1 MPRGVQLEIST
12 PGVNRRINI
21 FITAFW
27 PSKRIRYSL
36 YTKRRSREF
45 IKHLESVLHY
55 MKRKGYRQL
64 ILIMDNATFHKAR
77 ATTLFLKAH
86 KAEIKPFY
94 LPRYAPKLN
103 EVDGRI
109 NKQLKKDISTNH
121 TYKNLEALEKAVRQ
135 YLSRHNR
142 RHKIRDLT

>member
-1 MPRGVQLEIST
+1 MPRGAQLEIPT

-36 YTKRRSREF
+36 YKKRRSREF
-45 IKHLESVLHY
+45 IQHLEIVLHY
-55 MKRKGYRQL
+55 MKRKGYRHL

-77 ATTLFLKAH
+77 ATSLFLKAH
-86 KAEIKPFY
+86 RTMIKPLY

-109 NKQLKKDISTNH
+109 NRQLKKDISTNH
-121 TYKNLEALEKAVRQ
+121 TYKNLEDLEKAARR
-135 YLSRHNR
+135 YLTKHNR